1 MKGKKKLNVP
11 VISLALVAV
20 GLLLLSVG
28 SIDSVRANL
37 TFFSQDYTA
46 EVNMQDIGITLNE
59 NGEAVSWRDYWG
71 KDNEDDPS
79 KDGKW
84 DEENG
89 ALLTKMLDT
98 EKGEELVLGKSYPE
112 LLTVTNSSGKHT
124 KTGID
129 EYVRVTLYKYWKDPD
144 GNKVTTLSPDL
155 IDLHLLAGEGQDWI
169 VDEKLSAQGDKYR
182 ERTILY
188 YTKPLKVGE
197 TTSPLS
203 DKLTIDSAI
212 GTKVKQTD
220 VKKEEKNGKT
230 YTTKSTVYEYDGYQF
245 MIEAQADAVQ
255 VGNAE
260 DAIKSA
266 WGREVTIDKE
276 NGGVL
281 SFAQDE
287 KN

>member
-28 SIDSVRANL
+28 SIDSVRANFL
-37 TFFSQDYTA
+37 FTSEEYTA

-71 KDNEDDPS
+71 KDNKDDPS

-155 IDLHLLAGEGQDWI
+155 IDLNLLAGEGQDWI